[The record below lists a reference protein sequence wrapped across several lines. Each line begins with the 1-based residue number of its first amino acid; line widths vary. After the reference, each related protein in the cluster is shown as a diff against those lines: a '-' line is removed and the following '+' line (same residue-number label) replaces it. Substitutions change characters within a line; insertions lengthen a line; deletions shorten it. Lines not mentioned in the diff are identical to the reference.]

1 MKKLPKIY
9 QNEFNKKIS
18 NNKKTCYIKNEEQ
31 ALVEPMT
38 EIKIKKII
46 DEVFSGLGYSYN
58 IPLTITTKTKEYQT
72 SLIAKTKNRV
82 VTLDNDIIPLS
93 EIISIKKN

>member
-18 NNKKTCYIKNEEQ
+18 NNKRTCYIKSDEHNIIEQ
-31 ALVEPMT
+31 IDDT
-38 EIKIKKII
+38 KIRKII

-58 IPLTITTKTKEYQT
+58 IPLTIKTKTNTYQT
-72 SLIAKTKNRV
+72 SLIARTKTKV
-82 VTLDNDIIPLS
+82 VTLDNEVIPLS